1 MFSRAPVKHFSSP
14 LNAPFTSISCYVWF
28 ISIEGKDHVIPTF
41 VYSISYSA
49 VPVMWPLLRDNG
61 GLSSVMSVIRL
72 QGTKETDPSPALYE

>member
-1 MFSRAPVKHFSSP
+1 MFSCAPVKHFSFS

-49 VPVMWPLLRDNG
+49 VPVMWPLLRDHG
-61 GLSSVMSVIRL
+61 TLGSVMSVIRI